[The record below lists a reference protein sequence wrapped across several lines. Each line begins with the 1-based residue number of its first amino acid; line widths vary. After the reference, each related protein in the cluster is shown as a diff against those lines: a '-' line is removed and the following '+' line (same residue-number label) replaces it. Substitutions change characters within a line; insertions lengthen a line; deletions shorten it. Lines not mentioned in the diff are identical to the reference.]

1 MATSSLRYAGC
12 PRTPPPIGGVAIR
25 RKVVLVK
32 SGRLLGLGGTKLSR
46 QAMPLQQ
53 TPFERES
60 VLHSDRWKHLA
71 AGAAV
76 AAASLASQE
85 VTSGVRKRM
94 AEWQTVAKCNGR

>member
-32 SGRLLGLGGTKLSR
+32 SGRHKTFTTDDAATADALRARVCAILRQMEPLGRGRCGG
-46 QAMPLQQ
+46 
-53 TPFERES
+53 
-60 VLHSDRWKHLA
+60 
-71 AGAAV
+71 
-76 AAASLASQE
+76 AASLASQE

-94 AEWQTVAKCNGR
+94 AEWQTVAECNGR